1 MIETAVAF
9 VAGVVTGAAGLVGLV
24 YGLAAY
30 QRRGFGFGRLSRRR
44 RNRRWW

>member
-1 MIETAVAF
+1 MTETAVAF
-9 VAGVVTGAAGLVGLV
+9 VAGIITGAAGLIGVV

-30 QRRGFGFGRLSRRR
+30 QRRGFGRLSWRR